1 MSKREKRVSRAPLR
15 SDDADDYVPRHRKVA
30 PARQLCHGSNREL
43 VDRPRDDR
51 CPVCE
56 KRVVL
61 TVVRGRRMVRDFN
74 FGGSTDLKDARV
86 VDEVYVVPS
95 HLMRNHHQ

>member
-1 MSKREKRVSRAPLR
+1 MSKREKHVTRAPLR
-15 SDDADDYVPRHRKVA
+15 TEAEDDYTPRHKRVA
-30 PARQLCHGSNREL
+30 PARQLCSGSNREL

-61 TVVRGRRMVRDFN
+61 TVVRGQRRVREFN
-74 FGGSTDLKDARV
+74 FEGSTDLKDVRV
-86 VDEVYVVPS
+86 VDEVYVIPS
-95 HLMRNHHQ
+95 HLMRHK